1 MTEFD
6 NFLEKTERILEAR
19 RAAVKPVGDQNQRN
33 LASKADPETLQQL
46 SSLEW
51 SKLLVLVMDQT
62 TGKSINKDRFLA
74 YGRTGVMVGKIILM
88 LKPGRNLPNGKLQY
102 YAEYRSSSAYG
113 DVIKL
118 AEVII
123 EPELACTSFGEQ
135 EITWNTVGLDE
146 RRRLASVELAMVLA
160 MKLVD
165 VYQSSKK

>member
-19 RAAVKPVGDQNQRN
+19 KAAMKPVDNQNQRS
-33 LASKADPETLQQL
+33 LPSKADPETLQQL
-46 SSLEW
+46 SLLEW
-51 SKLLVLVMDQT
+51 SKLLVLLMDQT

-102 YAEYRSSSAYG
+102 FAEYRSSSAYG

-123 EPELACTSFGEQ
+123 EPELECTSFGEQ
-135 EITWNTVGLDE
+135 EIAWRTVGLDE

-165 VYQSSKK
+165 VYQSTQK